1 MNKAKLIELL
11 AARTRYIED
20 QYPPQDKKIALFEV
34 ETLKNIIELL
44 DQPQTM
50 SDIVDEKDK
59 PPTKR
64 VRKIPTDKNNTLFNL

>member
-1 MNKAKLIELL
+1 MEKQITLIELL

-50 SDIVDEKDK
+50 SDIVDENIQT
-59 PPTKR
+59 TKR
-64 VRKIPTDKNNTLFNL
+64 VRKIPPDKNETLFNF

>member
-11 AARTRYIED
+11 AERTRYIED

-34 ETLKNIIELL
+34 ETLKNIIDLL

-50 SDIVDEKDK
+50 SDIVDENIQ
-59 PPTKR
+59 PTKR
-64 VRKIPTDKNNTLFNL
+64 VRKISSDKNNTLFNL

>member
-1 MNKAKLIELL
+1 MNTAKLIELL
-11 AARTRYIED
+11 GARTKYIEAHY
-20 QYPPQDKKIALFEV
+20 QPEDKRIALFEV
-34 ETLKNIIELL
+34 DTLKKIVEIV

-64 VRKIPTDKNNTLFNL
+64 VRKISSDKNNTLFHL

>member
-11 AARTRYIED
+11 AERTRYIED

-34 ETLKNIIELL
+34 ETLKNIIDLL

-50 SDIVDEKDK
+50 SDIVDENIQ
-59 PPTKR
+59 PTKR
-64 VRKIPTDKNNTLFNL
+64 VRKISSDKNNTLFNF